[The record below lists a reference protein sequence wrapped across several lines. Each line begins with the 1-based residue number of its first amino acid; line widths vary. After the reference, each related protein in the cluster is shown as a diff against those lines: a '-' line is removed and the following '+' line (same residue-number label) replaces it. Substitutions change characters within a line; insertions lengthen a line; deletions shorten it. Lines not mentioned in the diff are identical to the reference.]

1 MADEHNDVPDVPASE
16 AAGIRPT
23 AGTFNLQ
30 DIARRAGVSP
40 ITVSRVINK
49 PEMVSEAT
57 RSRVLGVIQ
66 EMGFVLNRLAS
77 SFSRASSRI
86 VGTVAPPIIN
96 SGIAE
101 QVQGMSDVFS
111 RSDYQ
116 LLVSP
121 GDLSAKN
128 EERQIMNI
136 LGWQPAGF
144 ILQAFTESDAMRETL
159 KLRQL
164 PVVEISE
171 LVGKEPIDCL
181 VGISNYEA
189 ARRMTLFLAEL
200 GYERISFMGAHS
212 HGNDRAMRRTL
223 GYRAAMAELG
233 RQQVVVVG
241 PLHPS
246 YAASGLR
253 EILEIAPDTQVVF
266 CASDTFAIATI
277 QECRRRGL
285 RVPEDLAVAG
295 FGDLDLAPLIVPAI
309 TTVRVDRYR
318 MGRIA
323 AETLL
328 RRIAGDVSLERI
340 QDVGFSIVRRESA

>member
-1 MADEHNDVPDVPASE
+1 MADKPSGETDLH
-16 AAGIRPT
+16 
-23 AGTFNLQ
+23 GTFRLR
-30 DIARRAGVSP
+30 DIAKQAGVSP
-40 ITVSRVINK
+40 ITVSRVINR
-49 PEMVSEAT
+49 PEMVSDLT
-57 RSRVLGVIQ
+57 RNRVMGVIQ
-66 EMGFVLNRLAS
+66 EKGFVLNRLAS
-77 SFSRASSRI
+77 GFSGTSSRI

-111 RSDYQ
+111 KSDFQ

-121 GDLSAKN
+121 GDLSAEN
-128 EERQIMNI
+128 EERQIMRI

-144 ILQAFTESDAMRETL
+144 ILQAFPESNRMREML

-181 VGISNYEA
+181 VGISNFEA
-189 ARRMTLFLAEL
+189 ARSMTLFLAES
-200 GYERISFMGAHS
+200 GYDRIAFMGAEA
-212 HGNDRAMRRTL
+212 HGNDRGMRRTS

-233 RQQVVVVG
+233 RQPVDVVG
-241 PLHPS
+241 PLHVS
-246 YAASGLR
+246 YAVAGLQK
-253 EILEIAPDTQVVF
+253 ILEIAPDTQAVF

-277 QECRRRGL
+277 QECHRRGL
-285 RVPEDLAVAG
+285 RIPTELAVAG

-318 MGRIA
+318 MGQVA

-328 RRIAGDVSLERI
+328 RRIAEDENIERI
-340 QDVGFSIVRRESA
+340 QDVGFSIVRRDSA

>member
-1 MADEHNDVPDVPASE
+1 MTTNHGDEPGAPASGVKGNRFG
-16 AAGIRPT
+16 ASAV
-23 AGTFNLQ
+23 NLK

-49 PEMVSEAT
+49 PEMVSDAT
-57 RSRVLGVIQ
+57 RSRVMSVMNN
-66 EMGFVLNRLAS
+66 MGFVLNRLAS
-77 SFSRASSRI
+77 SFSHAGSRI

-101 QVQGMSDVFS
+101 QVQGMSDVFANS
-111 RSDYQ
+111 GYQ

-121 GDLSAKN
+121 GDLSADN
-128 EERQIMNI
+128 EKQQIISI
-136 LGWQPAGF
+136 LGWQPVGL
-144 ILQAFTESDAMRETL
+144 ILQAFTESDDIRES
-159 KLRQL
+159 LRLRRL

-171 LVGKEPIDCL
+171 IAGKEPIDCL
-181 VGISNYEA
+181 VGISNHEA

-200 GYERISFMGAHS
+200 GYERISFMGALS

-233 RQQVVVVG
+233 RPPAVVVG
-241 PLHPS
+241 PLHPT
-246 YAASGLR
+246 YAADGLSNLMR
-253 EILEIAPDTQVVF
+253 IAPRTQVVF

-277 QECRRRGL
+277 QECWRRGL
-285 RVPEDLAVAG
+285 RVPEDIAIAG

-309 TTVRVDRYR
+309 TTVRVNRYH
-318 MGRIA
+318 MGQIA
-323 AETLL
+323 AKTLL
-328 RRIAGDVSLERI
+328 RRIAGEKGIQRV